1 MIYTVSIRARSMG
14 FALVIAALAVAV
26 AVPATRLHAQ
36 ETVAQCPS
44 TDEGTSGL
52 VGVVRD
58 ADGQFVLA
66 GARIVARWINA
77 EGGRTS
83 SRADTDEAGIYR
95 LCDLPTDEGILL
107 QASYAGFSTDEV
119 RVRIEPGPPA
129 GYNFTLEVR
138 GQPTFAD
145 STDSTVPGRIVGRIL
160 DRESGRTVVSADVI
174 LDGVNEH
181 RTTNA
186 NGRFLFPE
194 LPPGIYTVRVHH
206 LAYDEITHLVSVVP
220 NRTSEVNF
228 ELSADPI
235 ALEPIVVTAL
245 REQRLE
251 SNGFYERREI
261 SERLGLGVFFDPEEI
276 RRTVAQ
282 KATQLLARVPGVR
295 VICAGSR
302 ACTVRMT
309 RGNPSLSNRSEQ
321 GCDNTNVYID
331 GVRVIR
337 DTSPN
342 IDSIDDFV
350 IASEIAAMEV
360 YRHAG
365 EMPAEFGGSVG
376 RCGAIVIWTGT
387 QPMP

>member
-1 MIYTVSIRARSMG
+1 VKPSSSIAFR
-14 FALVIAALAVAV
+14 LVIATLTLCAPSGL
-26 AVPATRLHAQ
+26 LEAQ
-36 ETVAQCPS
+36 ETIARCPS
-44 TDEGTSGL
+44 TDEDTSGL

-58 ADGQFVLA
+58 ADGRFVLA
-66 GARIVARWINA
+66 GATIVARWVDA
-77 EGGRTS
+77 EGARTS
-83 SRADTDEAGIYR
+83 AAVDTDEAGIYR
-95 LCDLPTDEGILL
+95 LCDLPTDEGIQLR
-107 QASYAGFSTDEV
+107 ASYAGYFTDEV

-129 GYNFTLEVR
+129 GYDFTLSLR
-138 GQPTFAD
+138 GQPAY
-145 STDSTVPGRIVGRIL
+145 TDSTLSTIPGRVVGRIL
-160 DRESGRTVVSADVI
+160 DRETGRTVVNADVI
-174 LDGVNEH
+174 LEGVDEH
-181 RTTNA
+181 RATNA
-186 NGRFLFPE
+186 NGQFAFPDV
-194 LPPGIYTVRVHH
+194 PPGIYSVRVHH
-206 LAYDEITHLVSVVP
+206 LAYDEIAHLVSVVA

-235 ALEPIVVTAL
+235 SLEPIVVTAL

-251 SNGFYERREI
+251 NNGFYDRRETA
-261 SERLGLGVFFDPEEI
+261 EKLGLGMFFSPEEI
-276 RRTVAQ
+276 RRTGGQ

-295 VICAGSR
+295 VICQGGR
-302 ACTVRMT
+302 NCTIRMT
-309 RGNPSLSNRSEQ
+309 RGNPSLSSRSEQ

-331 GVRVIR
+331 GIRVIR

-387 QPMP
+387 QPIR

>member
-1 MIYTVSIRARSMG
+1 MIYTASISTRSIRIP
-14 FALVIAALAVAV
+14 LVIATAALVVTA
-26 AVPATRLHAQ
+26 PALQLQAQ
-36 ETVAQCPS
+36 ETIAQCPS
-44 TDEGTSGL
+44 MADGTSGL

-58 ADGQFVLA
+58 MDGQFVLA
-66 GARIVARWINA
+66 GANIVARWINA
-77 EGGRTS
+77 EGARTS
-83 SRADTDEAGIYR
+83 ATADTDEAGIYR
-95 LCDLPTDEGILL
+95 LCDLPTDESILL
-107 QASYAGFSTDEV
+107 RASYAGFSTDEV

-129 GYNFTLEVR
+129 GYDFTLQVR
-138 GQPTFAD
+138 GQPTLSD
-145 STDSTVPGRIVGRIL
+145 SAASTLPGRIVGRIL

-186 NGRFLFPE
+186 NGRFIFPE
-194 LPPGIYTVRVHH
+194 LPPGTYSVRVHH
-206 LAYDEITHLVSVVP
+206 LAYEEITHVVSVVP

-295 VICAGSR
+295 VMCAGSR

-309 RGNPSLSNRSEQ
+309 RGVPGLSNRSEQ

-342 IDSIDDFV
+342 MDSIDDFV

-387 QPMP
+387 SPMP